1 MPTLTTAV
9 NVCFNL
15 TSLSSGPP
23 YEVAGCQGSIVYN
36 DNTPVLHFQGFDT
49 ETIGTPQPN
58 GATFKLQVYDADFA
72 NNQTRVA
79 NWALTCI
86 PRGSTQAQSPF
97 DNNQNTISGAGA
109 ASDGNGTFTL
119 DVGNA
124 RIQNTGDWDYAL
136 LIQMVMPDT
145 SIKCFSSDPEMEV
158 GA

>member
-15 TSLSSGPP
+15 TSLASGPP

-36 DNTPVLHFQGFDT
+36 DNTPVSHFLGFNT
-49 ETIGTPQPN
+49 ESIGTPQPS

-72 NNQTRVA
+72 NNRTSVA
-79 NWALTCI
+79 SWALTCI

-97 DNNQNTISGAGA
+97 GNNQNTISGTGA
-109 ASDGNGTFTL
+109 TGDGNGTFTL
-119 DVGNA
+119 DVGNV
-124 RIQNTGDWDYAL
+124 RIQNSGDWDYAL
-136 LIQMVMPDT
+136 LIQMVMPDS